1 MPPEF
6 TDIYN
11 DIFAEIARATHV
23 MLCMHRK
30 PDGDTA
36 GSSLAMSHYLES
48 INKPHTV
55 FCIDPLSPSL
65 HFLPGHEKITTNPEV
80 WHTENATLDLVI
92 VFDSG
97 DLKYNGSDQYI
108 AQNKHRIR
116 IINIDHHITNTHFG
130 DVNLV
135 IPASSTCEIVHG
147 LLESVGGL
155 TRTIGTCL
163 MTGLVTDTG
172 GFTNLGTTASSI
184 DTASHLLQ
192 RGVNLKSITKQTLQN
207 RSVATLRLWGRAL
220 ERLTTHESGI
230 ITTVITHADMQECN
244 ATYNASAATEGIANF
259 LNTLEHTNDAKAVMV
274 LSEPEYGLVKG
285 SLRSTHPLI
294 DVSKLA
300 ILLGGGG
307 HKKAAG
313 FSVRGHLEF
322 TNGRWNITPV
332 IT

>member
-6 TDIYN
+6 AAIYT

-36 GSSLAMSHYLES
+36 GSALAVSHYLDS
-48 INKPHTV
+48 IGKQNTV
-55 FCIDPLSPSL
+55 FCIDPLAKSL
-65 HFLPGHEKITTNPEV
+65 HFLPGHERITNNPDV
-80 WHTENATLDLVI
+80 WDPVNATFDLVI

-97 DLKYNGSDQYI
+97 DLKYNGTEKYI
-108 AQNKHRIR
+108 AQNRERIR
-116 IINIDHHITNTHFG
+116 LVNIDHHVTNTHFG

-147 LLESVGGL
+147 LLESVSGL

-184 DTASHLLQ
+184 TTASHLLT
-192 RGVNLKSITKQTLQN
+192 RGVNLRSITKQTLQN

-230 ITTVITHADMQECN
+230 ITTVITLNDIQECG
-244 ATYNASAATEGIANF
+244 ASNGATEGVANF
-259 LNTLEHTNDAKAVMV
+259 LNTLDHTGDAKAVMV

-313 FSVRGHLEF
+313 FSVRGHLEYK
-322 TNGRWNITPV
+322 NDHWQILPV
-332 IT
+332 NS

>member
-6 TDIYN
+6 TDIYKA
-11 DIFAEIARATHV
+11 IFAEIDRASHI

-30 PDGDTA
+30 PDGDTS
-36 GSSLAMSHYLES
+36 GSALAMSHYLNS
-48 INKPHTV
+48 INKPNTV

-65 HFLPGHEKITTNPEV
+65 HFLPGHERLTNDPSV
-80 WHTENATLDLVI
+80 WDPKTATFDLVI

-97 DLKYNGSDQYI
+97 DLKFNGIDKYI
-108 AQNKHRIR
+108 AENRDRIR
-116 IINIDHHITNTHFG
+116 IVNIDHHITNTHFG

-147 LLESVGGL
+147 LLESVNAL

-184 DTASHLLQ
+184 DTASHLL
-192 RGVNLKSITKQTLQN
+192 RKGVNLRSITKQTLQN
-207 RSVATLRLWGRAL
+207 RSVGTLRLWGRAL
-220 ERLTTHESGI
+220 ERLTTHPSGI
-230 ITTVITHADMQECN
+230 ATTVITLDDMKECN
-244 ATYNASAATEGIANF
+244 ASQSATEGVANF
-259 LNTLEHTNDAKAVMV
+259 LNTLDHTGEAKAVMV
-274 LSEPEYGLVKG
+274 LSEPEYGIVKG

-313 FSVRGHLEF
+313 FSVRGHLTF
-322 TNGRWNITPV
+322 TQGRWSITPV
-332 IT
+332 TT